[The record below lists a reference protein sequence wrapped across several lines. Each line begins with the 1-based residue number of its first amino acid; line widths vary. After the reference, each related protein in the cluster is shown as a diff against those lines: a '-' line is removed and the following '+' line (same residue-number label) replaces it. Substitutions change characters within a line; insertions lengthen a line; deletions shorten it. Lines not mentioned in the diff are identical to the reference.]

1 MLFITYSLWLKHTIV
16 YSLPARTLTWL
27 GRKKLIR
34 KNILRSGNIIYGI
47 RIPHTTNTNHLA
59 YRAAARCA
67 KWYPHRNYTMLCVAS
82 LLWVIII
89 LTNGPLTVASRKL
102 SLYAYIL
109 YIYMITQMKTEYM
122 MCDDMIMVI
131 IKAYARRICNKY
143 EYIVVFLWLIFDFDL
158 LLQRCVR
165 VRRVARLIECRAR
178 HGHRLRAR
186 AIQPRTGKSV
196 EYLIAW
202 WFLLCFF
209 FDARIRVNTLHGVGR
224 SGSLVVKIYSNL
236 AYTRIMRDETTYS
249 RSYETICADAMQ

>member
-165 VRRVARLIECRAR
+165 VRRVARLIECHAR

-186 AIQPRTGKSV
+186 APSSPEPVNPWNILLRGGFCC
-196 EYLIAW
+196 AF
-202 WFLLCFF
+202 FLMRVYALTLCTAL
-209 FDARIRVNTLHGVGR
+209 DEVDR
-224 SGSLVVKIYSNL
+224 SSLK
-236 AYTRIMRDETTYS
+236 YTVI
-249 RSYETICADAMQ
+249 